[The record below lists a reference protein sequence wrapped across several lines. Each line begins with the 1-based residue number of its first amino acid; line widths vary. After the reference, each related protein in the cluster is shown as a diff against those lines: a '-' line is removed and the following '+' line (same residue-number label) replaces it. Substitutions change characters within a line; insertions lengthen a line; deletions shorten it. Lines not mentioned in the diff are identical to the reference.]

1 MRLQNKVAIVT
12 GGSKGLGANMAE
24 HLAAEGAAVIVNYA
38 SSQAAAQKVV
48 ERIEAKGGRA
58 LAVKADI
65 SQPEQH
71 KELFDAAEKAFGKVN
86 VLVNNA
92 GVYEVAG
99 LEQID
104 ADHFHRQF
112 NLNVLAPLLLTQEAA
127 RRMSDG
133 GSIVNVSSVVSTL
146 SPALTAVYNGTKAA
160 LDSITRTLS
169 KELAPRQIRV
179 NSINPG
185 LVETEGLHASPLL
198 GARDAL
204 ASVTPLGRIG
214 QPDDIG
220 PGVVFLACDDS
231 KWMTGETLYIS
242 GGLR

>member
-12 GGSKGLGANMAE
+12 GASKGLGANMAE
-24 HLAAEGAAVIVNYA
+24 ELAAEGAAVIVNYA
-38 SSQAAAQKVV
+38 SSQAAAEAVV
-48 ERIEAKGGRA
+48 EKITARGGRA
-58 LAVKADI
+58 VAVRADV
-65 SQPEQH
+65 SDAEQH
-71 KELFDAAEKAFGKVN
+71 KTLFDAAEKAFGKVD

-92 GVYEVAG
+92 GIYEVAA

-112 NLNVLAPLLLTQEAA
+112 NLNVLAPLLLSQEAA
-127 RRMSDG
+127 RRMGAG

-146 SPALTAVYNGTKAA
+146 SPAGTAVYNATKGAV
-160 LDSITRTLS
+160 DSITRTLA
-169 KELAPRQIRV
+169 KELGPRQIRV

-185 LVETEGLHASPLL
+185 LVETEGLHASPLI
-198 GARDAL
+198 GARQAL

-214 QPDDIG
+214 QPGDIG
-220 PGVVFLACDDS
+220 PGVVFLASDDS

>member
-24 HLAAEGAAVIVNYA
+24 KLAAEGAAVIVNYA
-38 SSQAAAQKVV
+38 SSQTAAQAVV
-48 ERIEAKGGRA
+48 DKIVAAGGRA
-58 LAVKADI
+58 QAVQADV
-65 SQPEQH
+65 SNPEQH
-71 KELFDAAEKAFGKVN
+71 KALFDAAEGAFGKVD

-92 GVYEVAG
+92 GVYEVAP

-127 RRMSDG
+127 RRMAPGS
-133 GSIVNVSSVVSTL
+133 SIVNVSSVVSTL
-146 SPALTAVYNGTKAA
+146 SPANTSVYNGTKAA
-160 LDSITRTLS
+160 LDSITRSLA
-169 KELAPRQIRV
+169 KELGARGIRV

-198 GARDAL
+198 AARQAL
-204 ASVTPLGRIG
+204 AAITPLGRIG

-220 PGVVFLACDDS
+220 PGVVFLASDDS